1 MTEVKLN
8 DHFTMRVG
16 ENSRDIKMTFG
27 LLNELVRTVGDIEAV
42 AEISFN
48 TDLRDEVLSQV
59 FSERNKDGRIEEK
72 VTLFNLDVDPD
83 EVVGLLEWVGSH
95 VTDFLL
101 KQMVRTKSLMEKHQ
115 PAMMALMPTSNGS
128 PA

>member
-1 MTEVKLN
+1 MTEVKTP

-16 ENSRDIKMTFG
+16 ENTRDLKMTFG
-27 LLNELVRTVGDIEAV
+27 LLNELVQTVGDIEAV

-48 TDLRDEVLSQV
+48 SDLRNEILSQV

-95 VTDFLL
+95 VTSFLL
-101 KQMVRTKSLMEKHQ
+101 KQMMQTKSLMEKHR
-115 PAMMALMPTSNGS
+115 PTMMALTPT
-128 PA
+128 